1 MKSISLFVFLIAC
14 VFSQKIDHKMFK
26 SGKRGEN
33 YKVWIYFMDKEG
45 SELIDISQKTEQ
57 RRYKHA
63 TKTDNTWYDLKV
75 SPHYKNTI
83 ESKGLEVENESRWLN
98 AVSVICSKE
107 EIESISLLPFV
118 KKIEPVKRYK
128 KKYFNELEVNQSN
141 KREFDYGDANVQ
153 IEQINAHLLHD
164 QGLTGQ
170 GITIL
175 LLDTGYDLSHDAL
188 NHVNIVSQKDFIN
201 DDDQTANEND
211 FEQNVNQDDHGTK
224 ILSIIAANSP
234 GNLIG
239 PAFDAGFLLAKTE
252 DVSQEW
258 QQEED
263 DYVAGLEWGE
273 INGADIASSSL
284 GYADWYTESDFDG
297 NTAITT
303 IAVDIAVGLG
313 LVCVTAVGNGYAIAP
328 ADADSVISVGAVN
341 NLGEIASFS
350 TRGPT
355 FDGRIKPEVC
365 AQGVNVWA
373 VSGNNNSDFI
383 NIYNGTSASTPLIAG
398 AAALLLQALP
408 TLSPM
413 EIREAVLMTASM
425 SDNPNNTY
433 GWGIMDAAAA
443 LDYWATSN
451 TTNSKVFPIT
461 YNLLKTY
468 PNPFN
473 PFINIEIISFGEMI
487 TDVSIVSLN
496 GQYLENIFQ
505 GEVVN
510 SKKIISWNPNN
521 LSSGI
526 YLVRLVNDKEQK
538 IYKKITYLK

>member
-1 MKSISLFVFLIAC
+1 MKSMSLFVFLIAC

-57 RRYKHA
+57 RRHKHA

-164 QGLTGQ
+164 QGFTGQ

-398 AAALLLQALP
+398 ATALLLQALP

-451 TTNSKVFPIT
+451 TTNSKVFPST

>member
-57 RRYKHA
+57 RRHKHA

-413 EIREAVLMTASM
+413 EIREAVLLTASM

-451 TTNSKVFPIT
+451 TTNSKVFPST

>member
-57 RRYKHA
+57 RRHKHA

-451 TTNSKVFPIT
+451 TTNSKVFPST

>member
-57 RRYKHA
+57 RRHKHA

-107 EIESISLLPFV
+107 EIEGISLLPFV

-451 TTNSKVFPIT
+451 TTNSKVFPST

>member
-57 RRYKHA
+57 RRHEHA

-107 EIESISLLPFV
+107 EIESIALLPFV

-398 AAALLLQALP
+398 ATALLLQALP

-451 TTNSKVFPIT
+451 TTNSKVFPST

>member
-57 RRYKHA
+57 RRHKHA

-398 AAALLLQALP
+398 ATALLLQALP

-451 TTNSKVFPIT
+451 TTNSKVFPST

>member
-1 MKSISLFVFLIAC
+1 M
-14 VFSQKIDHKMFK
+14 
-26 SGKRGEN
+26 
-33 YKVWIYFMDKEG
+33 
-45 SELIDISQKTEQ
+45 
-57 RRYKHA
+57 
-63 TKTDNTWYDLKV
+63 
-75 SPHYKNTI
+75 
-83 ESKGLEVENESRWLN
+83 
-98 AVSVICSKE
+98 
-107 EIESISLLPFV
+107 
-118 KKIEPVKRYK
+118 
-128 KKYFNELEVNQSN
+128 EVNQSN

-284 GYADWYTESDFDG
+284 GYADWYTKSDFDG

-313 LVCVTAVGNGYAIAP
+313 LV
-328 ADADSVISVGAVN
+328 
-341 NLGEIASFS
+341 
-350 TRGPT
+350 
-355 FDGRIKPEVC
+355 
-365 AQGVNVWA
+365 
-373 VSGNNNSDFI
+373 
-383 NIYNGTSASTPLIAG
+383 
-398 AAALLLQALP
+398 
-408 TLSPM
+408 
-413 EIREAVLMTASM
+413 
-425 SDNPNNTY
+425 
-433 GWGIMDAAAA
+433 
-443 LDYWATSN
+443 
-451 TTNSKVFPIT
+451 
-461 YNLLKTY
+461 
-468 PNPFN
+468 
-473 PFINIEIISFGEMI
+473 
-487 TDVSIVSLN
+487 
-496 GQYLENIFQ
+496 
-505 GEVVN
+505 
-510 SKKIISWNPNN
+510 
-521 LSSGI
+521 
-526 YLVRLVNDKEQK
+526 
-538 IYKKITYLK
+538 

>member
-1 MKSISLFVFLIAC
+1 M
-14 VFSQKIDHKMFK
+14 
-26 SGKRGEN
+26 
-33 YKVWIYFMDKEG
+33 
-45 SELIDISQKTEQ
+45 
-57 RRYKHA
+57 
-63 TKTDNTWYDLKV
+63 
-75 SPHYKNTI
+75 
-83 ESKGLEVENESRWLN
+83 
-98 AVSVICSKE
+98 
-107 EIESISLLPFV
+107 
-118 KKIEPVKRYK
+118 
-128 KKYFNELEVNQSN
+128 
-141 KREFDYGDANVQ
+141 
-153 IEQINAHLLHD
+153 
-164 QGLTGQ
+164 
-170 GITIL
+170 
-175 LLDTGYDLSHDAL
+175 
-188 NHVNIVSQKDFIN
+188 
-201 DDDQTANEND
+201 
-211 FEQNVNQDDHGTK
+211 
-224 ILSIIAANSP
+224 
-234 GNLIG
+234 
-239 PAFDAGFLLAKTE
+239 
-252 DVSQEW
+252 
-258 QQEED
+258 
-263 DYVAGLEWGE
+263 
-273 INGADIASSSL
+273 
-284 GYADWYTESDFDG
+284 
-297 NTAITT
+297 
-303 IAVDIAVGLG
+303 
-313 LVCVTAVGNGYAIAP
+313 GNGYAIAP

-398 AAALLLQALP
+398 ATALLLQALP

-451 TTNSKVFPIT
+451 TTNSKVFPST

>member
-1 MKSISLFVFLIAC
+1 M
-14 VFSQKIDHKMFK
+14 
-26 SGKRGEN
+26 
-33 YKVWIYFMDKEG
+33 
-45 SELIDISQKTEQ
+45 
-57 RRYKHA
+57 
-63 TKTDNTWYDLKV
+63 
-75 SPHYKNTI
+75 
-83 ESKGLEVENESRWLN
+83 
-98 AVSVICSKE
+98 
-107 EIESISLLPFV
+107 
-118 KKIEPVKRYK
+118 
-128 KKYFNELEVNQSN
+128 EVNQSN

-398 AAALLLQALP
+398 ATALLLQALP

-451 TTNSKVFPIT
+451 TTNSKVFPST

>member
-1 MKSISLFVFLIAC
+1 MKSLFFFSLLISHVL
-14 VFSQKIDHKMFK
+14 SQKIDHKTLE
-26 SGKRGEN
+26 SAKRGEN
-33 YKVWIYFMDKEG
+33 YKIWIYFKDKEG
-45 SELIDISQKTEQ
+45 SELLNAPPETEQ
-57 RRYKHA
+57 RRQKHA
-63 TKTDNTWYDLKV
+63 TITDNTWYDLKV
-75 SPHYKNTI
+75 SSNYISVIKSI
-83 ESKGLEVENESRWLN
+83 GLKIENESRWLN
-98 AVSVICSKE
+98 AISVTCTHKD
-107 EIESISLLPFV
+107 IETISLLPFV
-118 KKIEPVKRYK
+118 KKITAVKGYK
-128 KKYFNELEVNQSN
+128 KKYFNKINVNQSID
-141 KREFDYGDANVQ
+141 RELDYGDANVQ
-153 IEQINAHLLHD
+153 VEQINAHLLHN

-170 GITIL
+170 GVRVL

-188 NHVNIVSQKDFIN
+188 IHVNVVLQRDFIN
-201 DDDQTANEND
+201 NDNQTANENN
-211 FEQNVNQDDHGTK
+211 FEENINQDDHGTK

-239 PAFDAGFLLAKTE
+239 PAFDADFLLAKTE

-273 INGADIASSSL
+273 FNGANIASSSL

-303 IAVDIAVGLG
+303 IAVDIAVSLG
-313 LVCVTAVGNGYAIAP
+313 VVCVTAVGNGYAIAP

-341 NLGEIASFS
+341 SAGEIASFS

-373 VSGNNNSDFI
+373 VSGSNNSGFI

-398 AAALLLQALP
+398 AIALILQAMP

-413 EIREAVLMTASM
+413 EVREAILMTASM
-425 SDNPNNTY
+425 AEYPNNTY
-433 GWGIMDAAAA
+433 GWGIMDADAA
-443 LDYWATSN
+443 LNYWSTSSLK
-451 TTNSKVFPIT
+451 NSKLFPTKQNI
-461 YNLLKTY
+461 LKTH

-473 PFINIEIISFGEMI
+473 PSIKIEIISIGEVI
-487 TDVSIVSLN
+487 TNVSIMSIN
-496 GQYLENIFQ
+496 GHLIENIFQ
-505 GEVVN
+505 GKIIN
-510 SKKIISWNPNN
+510 SKKTILWNPKN

-526 YLVRLVNDKEQK
+526 YLVRSLNDKEQP